1 MLNTFFYIK
10 SFVFGICIGSF
21 LNVIVY
27 RFPNNISIIKPRSFC
42 PKCKTKIALKE
53 NIPLISWV
61 MQKGKCKSC
70 NEFIPFKY
78 PLVEI
83 ITGILFVVFINSSPS
98 FYNFD
103 PKVFLNIFF
112 SWLFLS
118 LLICIALID
127 IDSFWIPQGLI
138 NFGFVSGILGLIT
151 LSILNN
157 DTFINV
163 FIILKGVGTSATSYG
178 IFELLRYSAKFIF
191 KKDAMGQ
198 GDSKLIS
205 MIALWLGPVG
215 TLLAVGISY
224 IFAAIYCLIG
234 MSINLIRFRQA
245 IPFGPFLS
253 LGGLLIWLF
262 GNEFILEKILLA

>member
-1 MLNTFFYIK
+1 MLNTFLYFK

-42 PKCKTKIALKE
+42 PKCKTKITLKE

-61 MQKGKCKSC
+61 IQRGKCKSC

-78 PLVEI
+78 PLVEM
-83 ITGILFVVFINSSPS
+83 ITGFLFVVFRDSSPS

-103 PKVFLNIFF
+103 SNVLLNIIF

-118 LLICIALID
+118 LLICISLID
-127 IDSFWIPQGLI
+127 IDNFWIPQGLI
-138 NFGFVSGILGLIT
+138 NFGFVLGILGLIF
-151 LSILNN
+151 LSISN
-157 DTFINV
+157 DDAFID
-163 FIILKGVGTSATSYG
+163 IYLILKGLSTSVISYG

-198 GDSKLIS
+198 GDSKLIA
-205 MIALWLGPVG
+205 MIALWLGPLG

-224 IFAAIYCLIG
+224 IFAAIFCLIG

-253 LGGLLIWLF
+253 LGGLLTWLL
-262 GNEFILEKILLA
+262 GNELIIEKFLLA